1 MIPGPYFSTW
11 FYILTYFRETSSK
24 ASEVSELHKLI
35 DANGLDHDMKE
46 KSTTLLIMDTDSVP
60 RHGVMEH
67 GNSFNMMKMSEK
79 HASRYLL
86 NEGKFSWK
94 KKLLNN
100 FITFYPLTKLY
111 KLPQ

>member
-1 MIPGPYFSTW
+1 MIPGAYFLTW
-11 FYILTYFRETSSK
+11 FYSLTYHRETSSK

-94 KKLLNN
+94 KK
-100 FITFYPLTKLY
+100 IVEQFYYYLSIN
-111 KLPQ
+111 QIV